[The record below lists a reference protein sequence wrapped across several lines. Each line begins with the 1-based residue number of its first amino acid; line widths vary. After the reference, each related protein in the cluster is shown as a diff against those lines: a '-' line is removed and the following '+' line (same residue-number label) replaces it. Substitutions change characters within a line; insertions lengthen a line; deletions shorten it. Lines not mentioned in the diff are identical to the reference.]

1 MNVKSKF
8 QTNILRKLKLLALFC
23 SLSFALLA
31 QTRTISGVVTSAEN
45 GESLIGVNII
55 IKGTS
60 TGTITDIDGKYSL
73 TIPNKDAVLVF
84 TMVGMNTEEL
94 KAGNNQVLHVTMSTN
109 TQLMD
114 EVVVTGY
121 TSQKKADLTGAVSVV
136 NIGEMMKQGENNPI
150 KALQGRIPGVNV
162 SADGNP
168 SGSATVRI
176 RGIGTLGSKDP
187 LYIIDGIPTKSGM
200 HELNSADIE
209 SIQVLRDASAASIYG
224 SRAGNGVIIITTK
237 QGKEGKTKV
246 NFDSY
251 VTSARY
257 GKVIDMLNTKEF
269 GQAQWQAMMN
279 SGVDPNTNQIG
290 YKYDYGYDTN
300 GNAVLNGIKVPK
312 YIDARDGTN
321 TMLSSNT
328 DWFNEITKP
337 GLAQSYNLSVSN
349 GTDKA
354 TSFFSL
360 GYYDNQ
366 GTIKETNFNRIS
378 ARMNSSYKLL
388 GDLITIG
395 ENFTVNHTAELQAPG
410 GVLDLSILSLP
421 IMPVKTIDGDWASAT
436 SGMRDRDNPA
446 RILDANKDNPY
457 SYWRTFGNTYIDIQ
471 PIKNLHFRSNFGIDY
486 SNFYQRLLTYS
497 FTGRLGS
504 DLTSSKIV
512 QSQLMKWNWS
522 NIATYDFKIDKNQF
536 NLLAGIELNNQK
548 DINFST
554 ERRTYELEDPNYMW
568 PSAGIGEMYATGS
581 ATGYSL
587 ISLFGKVDYVYDDRY
602 LASVTMRRDGSSRFG
617 IENRYATFP
626 AFSAGWRISQESFM
640 TDAKDVVSDLK
651 LRVGW
656 GQTGNQEIANNAN
669 RTLIIAN
676 YIGETG
682 AGTNTGTAYDIEG
695 NNSGMLPSGYQ
706 LIQRANDYVKWETAT
721 QTNVGLDFGLFNQTL
736 YGSADWYFKNT
747 TDILVDPPYL
757 AAIGEGGNHW
767 LNGASMENKGLEFQL
782 GYRGKTS
789 FGLSYDLTGNI
800 SGYRNKIT
808 KLPESVVNNYGGNGT
823 TDNILGKPINS
834 YYGYVADGLF
844 QTQDEVD
851 QYAAQTGKGVGR
863 IRYKDVNLDNVID
876 EKDRTWL
883 GTPHPDFEYGLSIV
897 LDWHGF
903 DFTAFFQGM
912 SGNEVNN
919 TVKRFS
925 DFWAVD
931 ELGSNKGTRVLNA
944 WSPTNTGSNI
954 PALSFS
960 DLNNEKRFSSYYIE
974 SGSYLKLR
982 NLQLGYSLPANLIR
996 KLKLDKT
1003 RVYVSGQNLMTLNN
1017 SQFTGLDPENPNLGY
1032 PISTTITFGLNVGF

>member
-1 MNVKSKF
+1 
-8 QTNILRKLKLLALFC
+8 
-23 SLSFALLA
+23 
-31 QTRTISGVVTSAEN
+31 
-45 GESLIGVNII
+45 
-55 IKGTS
+55 
-60 TGTITDIDGKYSL
+60 
-73 TIPNKDAVLVF
+73 
-84 TMVGMNTEEL
+84 
-94 KAGNNQVLHVTMSTN
+94 
-109 TQLMD
+109 
-114 EVVVTGY
+114 
-121 TSQKKADLTGAVSVV
+121 
-136 NIGEMMKQGENNPI
+136 
-150 KALQGRIPGVNV
+150 
-162 SADGNP
+162 
-168 SGSATVRI
+168 
-176 RGIGTLGSKDP
+176 
-187 LYIIDGIPTKSGM
+187 
-200 HELNSADIE
+200 
-209 SIQVLRDASAASIYG
+209 
-224 SRAGNGVIIITTK
+224 
-237 QGKEGKTKV
+237 
-246 NFDSY
+246 
-251 VTSARY
+251 
-257 GKVIDMLNTKEF
+257 
-269 GQAQWQAMMN
+269 
-279 SGVDPNTNQIG
+279 
-290 YKYDYGYDTN
+290 
-300 GNAVLNGIKVPK
+300 
-312 YIDARDGTN
+312 
-321 TMLSSNT
+321 
-328 DWFNEITKP
+328 
-337 GLAQSYNLSVSN
+337 
-349 GTDKA
+349 
-354 TSFFSL
+354 
-360 GYYDNQ
+360 
-366 GTIKETNFNRIS
+366 
-378 ARMNSSYKLL
+378 
-388 GDLITIG
+388 
-395 ENFTVNHTAELQAPG
+395 
-410 GVLDLSILSLP
+410 
-421 IMPVKTIDGDWASAT
+421 
-436 SGMRDRDNPA
+436 
-446 RILDANKDNPY
+446 
-457 SYWRTFGNTYIDIQ
+457 
-471 PIKNLHFRSNFGIDY
+471 
-486 SNFYQRLLTYS
+486 
-497 FTGRLGS
+497 
-504 DLTSSKIV
+504 
-512 QSQLMKWNWS
+512 
-522 NIATYDFKIDKNQF
+522 
-536 NLLAGIELNNQK
+536 
-548 DINFST
+548 
-554 ERRTYELEDPNYMW
+554 MW